1 MPHAKILCIRIVPGT
16 CEKHWIICQTHIK
29 FSVFKNKA
37 VLMLRS
43 LHIKNFALAENLQI
57 DFQPGL
63 NILTGETGAGK
74 SILVGAIAAV
84 LGERVYTEVIRSGFE
99 KAFVEGVFEVS
110 AIPGMKE
117 LLEAKGLE
125 ASDELLLRREISLK
139 SSSRAFIND
148 SPVTVTTL
156 AEIGNLLMDIHGQ
169 HEHQSLLRRE
179 THGRFLDAFGRL
191 AELLAGTAAAF
202 AGVKAV
208 EGELRTLEKRQ
219 ADLTS
224 KYDLYEFQYKEI
236 ADAELMPGEEETLE
250 EERNLLANM
259 EKVFA
264 ISTRLNELFGGEE
277 SNLLEGIAQAEQ
289 ELRELARYA
298 REMEKL
304 LEEFATARIVF
315 EETARSVE
323 AFQSD
328 LEFDPQRLE
337 TVEARLNRIA
347 KLRKKYGLEVAEL
360 LNYQKEL
367 EVTLNLRENYQFEI
381 DKLNRKL
388 QQALEVYA
396 AAARALS
403 ARRAEV
409 ATEMETMVQQQ
420 LNGLGMPNTRFQVLL
435 TRNEDPQGIY
445 RENETRYAGDANGID
460 QIEFYISPNAGED
473 FKPLSKI
480 ASGGEISRIMLSLK
494 SILAEIDEVPT
505 LVFDEIDAGISG
517 RIAQAVGRSIS
528 GLSRS
533 HQILCITHLPQIASH
548 GEAHYA
554 VEKFVEDGRT
564 FTRIVP
570 LAEDRRVLEVARLIA
585 GDHISDTVLDSAR
598 QLIAEGKGKG

>member
-1 MPHAKILCIRIVPGT
+1 
-16 CEKHWIICQTHIK
+16 
-29 FSVFKNKA
+29 
-37 VLMLRS
+37 MLKS

-99 KAFVEGVFEVS
+99 KAFVEAVFEVS
-110 AIPGMKE
+110 AIPGMKQ
-117 LLEAKGLE
+117 LLEEKGLE
-125 ASDELLLRREISLK
+125 AGEELLLRREISLK

-156 AEIGNLLMDIHGQ
+156 AEIGNLLLDIHGQ

-179 THGRFLDAFGRL
+179 THVRFLDAFGRL
-191 AELLAGTAAAF
+191 SGLLAATATAYE
-202 AGVKAV
+202 GVKAV

-236 ADAELMPGEEETLE
+236 ADAELVAGEEEALE

-264 ISTRLNELFGGEE
+264 VSTQLNELFGGEE

-289 ELRELARYA
+289 QLRELARYA

-323 AFQSD
+323 AFQNE

-347 KLRKKYGLEVAEL
+347 KLKKKYGLEVAAL

-367 EVTLNLRENYQFEI
+367 EATLNLRENYQFEI
-381 DKLNRKL
+381 DKLNRKHL
-388 QQALEVYA
+388 QALEVYA
-396 AAARALS
+396 AAARTLS
-403 ARRAEV
+403 VRRAEV
-409 ATEMETMVQQQ
+409 AKEMETMVQQQ

-435 TRNEDPQGIY
+435 SRSEDPHGIY
-445 RENETRYAGDANGID
+445 REDGMRYAGDAGGID

-480 ASGGEISRIMLSLK
+480 ASGGEISRIMLALK

-517 RIAQAVGRSIS
+517 RIAQAVGRSIA

-554 VEKFVEDGRT
+554 VEKYVEDGRT

-570 LAEDRRVLEVARLIA
+570 LAEERRVLEVARLIA

-598 QLIAEGKGKG
+598 QLIAEGRGSR